1 MALSLEGEER
11 NETLTISEVLVL
23 LTLRCP
29 SLLLKPDPPV
39 AREISIAVELKSG
52 HVVLGA
58 HATGDRQALCCLH
71 VLDLV
76 ETAAGDVGDP
86 PSARE
91 ISVTFELK
99 SGHVVLGAHA
109 TGNRQAF
116 AGLNVLDLVD
126 AVAGHLAEP
135 PSARRIFVAV
145 ELQGSDVVFGA
156 HTTGDRQALAGL
168 GVDEH
173 QLAVGD
179 LRAEGWLRRCS

>member
-1 MALSLEGEER
+1 MPRMALSLEGEER

-39 AREISIAVELKSG
+39 AREISIA
-52 HVVLGA
+52 
-58 HATGDRQALCCLH
+58 
-71 VLDLV
+71 
-76 ETAAGDVGDP
+76 
-86 PSARE
+86 
-91 ISVTFELK
+91 FELK

-179 LRAEGWLRRCS
+179 LRAEGWL